1 MSSDDQDDEDEGGE
15 DDSPATEEQIREA
28 LRAVRSQDGPSLS
41 DVLLLVNA
49 SLERKTPSLCL
60 PALVDAVMAKW
71 TCDRDFA
78 NGGADQFAWNNG
90 SELTRKVAADFRA
103 VGALENADLLDRLA
117 AELDAYRAQAA
128 ELGED
133 GDAVRLFLGYRKRV
147 GGPFFRIPEPGEE
160 LGEVLVE
167 HAIAHAKELPD
178 PDGPL
183 PGFDRAQ

>member
-1 MSSDDQDDEDEGGE
+1 MSSDDEDDEDGG
-15 DDSPATEEQIREA
+15 DDDAPAGEAEVREA
-28 LRAVRSQDGPSLS
+28 LRAVRSDDGPSLS
-41 DVLLLVNA
+41 DVLLLVRA
-49 SLERKTPSLCL
+49 SLDRKAPLCL
-60 PALVDAVMAKW
+60 PALVDAVVAKW

-117 AELDAYRAQAA
+117 SELDAYRAEAA

-160 LGEVLVE
+160 LGECLIE
-167 HAIAHAKELPD
+167 HAIAHAGELPD

-183 PGFDRAQ
+183 PGFATDQ